1 MPFKFEKLKV
11 WQSSLEIAEK
21 IDLLTKNFPK
31 DELFILTQQI
41 KRATDSIGLNIAEG
55 STGQSNNEFK
65 KFLGYSIRSCA
76 EVVACLYLAS
86 RRKYINDAQ
95 FQEHYECLDSLT
107 KSLQA
112 LRNKVN

>member
-11 WQSSLEIAEK
+11 WQSSLDIADK
-21 IDLLTKNFPK
+21 IHLLTKNFPK

-55 STGQSNNEFK
+55 SIGQTNNEFK

-86 RRKYINDAQ
+86 RRKYINDIQ

-107 KSLQA
+107 KSIQA
-112 LRNKVN
+112 LRNKIN